1 MEERNSTD
9 LREERIAGV
18 LKKLGYD
25 YNALKGKDK
34 AYLIQIDESIQAIFK
49 AETEAREAL
58 CRSVVSTKAISKST
72 GIARQ
77 TFYNNPILNEFV
89 NFYANQFKKVDM
101 SNIQN
106 QSNQK
111 IKELQEQLELMH
123 LRDIEFEE
131 MKIQIEE
138 LKQAIK
144 ERDETI
150 ASLRE
155 RKGTI
160 LTFPQN
166 KFHN

>member
-1 MEERNSTD
+1 MEERNIED
-9 LREERIAGV
+9 LTTERIASA

-25 YNALKGKDK
+25 YNALKSKDK
-34 AYLIQIDESIQAIFK
+34 AYLIQIDESIQQIFK
-49 AETEAREAL
+49 AEIEARETL
-58 CRSVVSTKAISKST
+58 SRSVVSTKAIAKAT

-89 NFYANQFKKVDM
+89 NYYAKQFEKVDM

-106 QSNQK
+106 QTNQK
-111 IKELQEQLELMH
+111 IKDLQEQLDLMH
-123 LRDIEFEE
+123 QRDIEFEE

-150 ASLRE
+150 ALLRE
-155 RKGTI
+155 RKGAI
-160 LTFPQN
+160 LTFSQN